1 MTNPQNLE
9 QRLSHVEIDLQEI
22 KQIVAETSRNVSEL
36 RSSIATLA
44 DIVSSHE
51 TQIEESRQRF
61 DQFVERSDRDR
72 AVMLQLIQAIAQ
84 GNNGN

>member
-9 QRLSHVEIDLQEI
+9 PRLSRVEVDLQDL

-44 DIVSSHE
+44 DIVASHE

-72 AVMLQLIQAIAQ
+72 AMMLQLIQAIAQ
-84 GNNGN
+84 GNNGQ